1 MLELK
6 LSNNPIYQAFTQRA
20 MCYIPTGGADF
31 GECLVTIK
39 KIAEGNVD
47 KWYQEWIA
55 TASRVENIGNES
67 LKNGHRISAC
77 KAYLRASNYYH
88 TAYFPLFGYPVDK
101 RLIKAF
107 DKEIA
112 VFQKAAG
119 LFETPIEIIKIP
131 FESTTLPAYFL
142 KVDDSDNARP
152 TIIYTNG
159 YDSNIQEMY
168 FAHAEA
174 ALKRGYNCLLFD
186 GPGQGRNLIQ
196 GNSYLRPD
204 WEKVVTPVI
213 DYALTRKEVDQTKI
227 ILAGWSFGGF
237 LAPRAAAYEHII
249 AALIADPGQ
258 WDAADSLNTS
268 VINKISSL
276 LNTDEMLHWRIVQR
290 GFWALNVNC
299 LEDFFKSMENFKVSH
314 IAQNIRCPTLITLP
328 EGDPIASGAL
338 ALYKALNVSNKKL
351 VHFSEEEGSGGHC
364 EMLSRSLYNQKIFDW
379 LDETMGLV

>member
-39 KIAEGNVD
+39 KIADGNVD

-77 KAYLRASNYYH
+77 EAYLRASNYYH

-107 DKEIA
+107 DKEIE

-119 LFETPIEIIKIP
+119 LFKTPIEIIKIP

-152 TIIYTNG
+152 TIVYTNG

-237 LAPRAAAYEHII
+237 LAPRAAAYEHRI

-328 EGDPIASGAL
+328 EGDPIATGAL

-364 EMLSRSLYNQKIFDW
+364 EMLSRSLYNQRVFDW
-379 LDETMGLV
+379 LDETI

>member
-39 KIAEGNVD
+39 KIADGNVD

-55 TASRVENIGNES
+55 TTSRVENIGNES

-152 TIIYTNG
+152 TIVYTNG

-237 LAPRAAAYEHII
+237 LAPRAAAYEHRI

-290 GFWALNVNC
+290 GFWALNGNC
-299 LEDFFKSMENFKVSH
+299 LEDFFKSMEHFKVSH
-314 IAQNIRCPTLITLP
+314 IAQNIRCLTLITLP

-364 EMLSRSLYNQKIFDW
+364 EMLSRSLYNQRVFDW
-379 LDETMGLV
+379 LDETI

>member
-39 KIAEGNVD
+39 KIADGNVD

-77 KAYLRASNYYH
+77 EAYLRASNYYH

-107 DKEIA
+107 DKEIE

-119 LFETPIEIIKIP
+119 LFKTPIEIIKIP

-152 TIIYTNG
+152 TIVYTNG

-168 FAHAEA
+168 FAHAET

-237 LAPRAAAYEHII
+237 LAPRAAAYEHRI

-364 EMLSRSLYNQKIFDW
+364 EMLSRSLYNQSIFDW
-379 LDETMGLV
+379 LDETI

>member
-39 KIAEGNVD
+39 KIADGNVD

-77 KAYLRASNYYH
+77 EAYLRASNYYH

-107 DKEIA
+107 DKEIE

-119 LFETPIEIIKIP
+119 LFKTPIEIIKIP

-152 TIIYTNG
+152 TIVYTNG

-237 LAPRAAAYEHII
+237 LAPRAAAYEHRI

-258 WDAADSLNTS
+258 WDADAADSLNTS

-328 EGDPIASGAL
+328 EGDPIATGAL

-364 EMLSRSLYNQKIFDW
+364 EMLSRSLYNQRGFDW
-379 LDETMGLV
+379 LDETI

>member
-77 KAYLRASNYYH
+77 EAYLRASNYYH

-107 DKEIA
+107 DKEIE

-237 LAPRAAAYEHII
+237 LAPRAAAYEHRI

-290 GFWALNVNC
+290 GFWVLNVNC

>member
-77 KAYLRASNYYH
+77 EAYLRASNYYH

-213 DYALTRKEVDQTKI
+213 DYALTRKEVDQT
-227 ILAGWSFGGF
+227 
-237 LAPRAAAYEHII
+237 
-249 AALIADPGQ
+249 
-258 WDAADSLNTS
+258 N
-268 VINKISSL
+268 
-276 LNTDEMLHWRIVQR
+276 WRIVQR

>member
-237 LAPRAAAYEHII
+237 LAPRAAAYEHRI

-290 GFWALNVNC
+290 GFWVLNVNC

>member
-39 KIAEGNVD
+39 KIADGNVD

-77 KAYLRASNYYH
+77 EAYLRASNYYH

-107 DKEIA
+107 DKEIE

-119 LFETPIEIIKIP
+119 LFNTPIEIIKIP

-152 TIIYTNG
+152 IIVYTNG

-168 FAHAEA
+168 FAHAET

-237 LAPRAAAYEHII
+237 LAPRAAAYEHRI

-364 EMLSRSLYNQKIFDW
+364 EMLSRSLYNQRVFDW
-379 LDETMGLV
+379 LDETI

>member
-31 GECLVTIK
+31 GECLITIK
-39 KIAEGNVD
+39 KIADGNVD

-77 KAYLRASNYYH
+77 EAYLWASNYYH

-107 DKEIA
+107 DKEIE

-119 LFETPIEIIKIP
+119 LFKTPIEIIKIP

-152 TIIYTNG
+152 TIVYTNG

-213 DYALTRKEVDQTKI
+213 DYALTRKEVAQTKI

-237 LAPRAAAYEHII
+237 LAPRAAAYEHRI

-276 LNTDEMLHWRIVQR
+276 LNIDEMLHWRIVQR

-364 EMLSRSLYNQKIFDW
+364 EMLSRSLYNQRVFDW
-379 LDETMGLV
+379 LDETI

>member
-31 GECLVTIK
+31 GECLITIK
-39 KIAEGNVD
+39 KIADGNVD

-77 KAYLRASNYYH
+77 EAYLRASNYYH

-107 DKEIA
+107 DKEIE

-119 LFETPIEIIKIP
+119 LFKTPIEIIKIP

-152 TIIYTNG
+152 TIVYTNG

-213 DYALTRKEVDQTKI
+213 DYALTRKEVAQTKI

-237 LAPRAAAYEHII
+237 LAPRAAAYEHRI

-276 LNTDEMLHWRIVQR
+276 LNIDEMLHWRIVQR

-314 IAQNIRCPTLITLP
+314 IA
-328 EGDPIASGAL
+328 
-338 ALYKALNVSNKKL
+338 
-351 VHFSEEEGSGGHC
+351 
-364 EMLSRSLYNQKIFDW
+364 
-379 LDETMGLV
+379 

>member
-20 MCYIPTGGADF
+20 MCYIATGGADF
-31 GECLVTIK
+31 GECLITIK
-39 KIAEGNVD
+39 KIADGNVD

-55 TASRVENIGNES
+55 TASRVENIGDTS

-77 KAYLRASNYYH
+77 EAYLRASNYYH
-88 TAYFPLFGYPVDK
+88 TSYFPLFGCPGDS
-101 RLIKAF
+101 RLIRAF
-107 DKEIA
+107 NKEVE
-112 VFQKAAG
+112 VFQKAAL
-119 LFETPIEIIKIP
+119 LFKTPIEIIEIP

-142 KVDDSDNARP
+142 KVDDSGNARP

-168 FAHAEA
+168 FAHADA

-237 LAPRAAAYEHII
+237 LAPRAAAYEHRI

-258 WDAADSLNTS
+258 WDAVDSLNTS

-364 EMLSRSLYNQKIFDW
+364 EMLSRSLYNQRVFDW
-379 LDETMGLV
+379 LDETI

>member
-39 KIAEGNVD
+39 KIADGNVD

-77 KAYLRASNYYH
+77 EAYLRASNYYH
-88 TAYFPLFGYPVDK
+88 TAYFPLFGYPGDK

-107 DKEIA
+107 DKEIE

-237 LAPRAAAYEHII
+237 LAPRAAAYEHRI

-364 EMLSRSLYNQKIFDW
+364 EMLSRSLYNQRIFDW
-379 LDETMGLV
+379 LDETI

>member
-88 TAYFPLFGYPVDK
+88 IAYFPLFGYPVDK

-237 LAPRAAAYEHII
+237 LAPRAAAYEHRI

-290 GFWALNVNC
+290 GFWVLNVNC

>member
-77 KAYLRASNYYH
+77 EAYLRASNYYH

-227 ILAGWSFGGF
+227 ILAGWSFGGL
-237 LAPRAAAYEHII
+237 LAPRAAAYEHRI

-290 GFWALNVNC
+290 GF
-299 LEDFFKSMENFKVSH
+299 
-314 IAQNIRCPTLITLP
+314 
-328 EGDPIASGAL
+328 
-338 ALYKALNVSNKKL
+338 
-351 VHFSEEEGSGGHC
+351 
-364 EMLSRSLYNQKIFDW
+364 
-379 LDETMGLV
+379 

>member
-39 KIAEGNVD
+39 KIADGNVD

-55 TASRVENIGNES
+55 TASRVENIGDAS
-67 LKNGHRISAC
+67 LRNGHRISAC
-77 KAYLRASNYYH
+77 EAYLRASNYYH

-107 DKEIA
+107 DKEIE

-119 LFETPIEIIKIP
+119 LFKTPIEIIKIP

-152 TIIYTNG
+152 IIVYTNG

-168 FAHAEA
+168 FAHAET

-227 ILAGWSFGGF
+227 ILARWSFGGF
-237 LAPRAAAYEHII
+237 LAPRAAAYEHRI

-314 IAQNIRCPTLITLP
+314 IAQNIRCPTFNHFARRRSYSKWSTC
-328 EGDPIASGAL
+328 AL
-338 ALYKALNVSNKKL
+338 
-351 VHFSEEEGSGGHC
+351 
-364 EMLSRSLYNQKIFDW
+364 
-379 LDETMGLV
+379 